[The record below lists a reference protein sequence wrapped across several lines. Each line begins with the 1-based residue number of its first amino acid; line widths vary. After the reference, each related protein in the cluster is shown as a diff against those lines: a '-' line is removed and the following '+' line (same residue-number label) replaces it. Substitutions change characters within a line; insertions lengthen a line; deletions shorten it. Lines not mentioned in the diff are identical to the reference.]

1 MRTVLALLAGIAL
14 MAVGAAA
21 QTSPVARREVGSL
34 VLENIPPVPPS
45 LKESLRRWENVRS
58 AAFEDWLADGSM
70 LISTRFGA
78 TAQLHRVAFP
88 GGARQQVTF
97 YDEPIS
103 AAAAQPGSADRYLFL
118 RDVGGAEYF
127 NVYSGGLTGA
137 QPQITQDGTRN
148 QALVFSRDGKTAA
161 WASVSKG
168 EQDYAIV
175 TWRPGEPA
183 GPRVAFKGHGEIDP
197 IAFSPDG
204 GTLLFRHLISVASQQ
219 LFLLDLATGV
229 AAQINPTTT
238 EIAYGGGVFTSDGKS
253 LILTSDEGS
262 DVARLVRYD
271 LAAKGFSP
279 LTGAGPWD
287 VEDVDLSPDG
297 RMLAWTVNEDG
308 RSRLYL
314 RPLAGGALTSVAL
327 AEGVCTALRFSRDS
341 KTLAIGWAPTTSP
354 PDVWG
359 LDVAS
364 GRLDRWTSSEMG
376 GLDPAQM
383 AAPSLIHVTSFD
395 GRPIPAF
402 IYRPAARAG
411 RAPVI
416 ISIHGG
422 PEGQER
428 PTFSPVYQYW
438 VEHLGAA
445 VITPNVRGSTGYGK
459 AYLALDDGFK
469 RQDTVKDIGALIA
482 WIKAQPDLDGERIVV
497 TGGSYGGFMTLSA
510 FSSYG
515 DQLAGAYDVVGMSYL
530 VTFLVHTEA
539 YRRDLRRVKYGD
551 ERDPAMRA
559 FMEKTAPLNNTA
571 RMTKP
576 LFVVA
581 GLNDPRV
588 PYTEGEQL
596 IAKVRA
602 QGDEVWY
609 MLAKDEGH
617 GFRKKA
623 NRDAQ
628 REAETLFFE
637 KVFGLPP
644 S

>member
-88 GGARQQVTF
+88 GGARQQLTF

-127 NVYSGGLTGA
+127 NVYSGGLTGG
-137 QPQITQDGTRN
+137 QPQITKDGTRN

-161 WASVSKG
+161 WASVNKG

-327 AEGVCTALRFSRDS
+327 AEGVCTALGSPATPRRPPSAGRRR
-341 KTLAIGWAPTTSP
+341 LRRPTSGAWTSP
-354 PDVWG
+354 QAG
-359 LDVAS
+359 S
-364 GRLDRWTSSEMG
+364 T
-376 GLDPAQM
+376 
-383 AAPSLIHVTSFD
+383 
-395 GRPIPAF
+395 
-402 IYRPAARAG
+402 AG
-411 RAPVI
+411 RAAK
-416 ISIHGG
+416 
-422 PEGQER
+422 
-428 PTFSPVYQYW
+428 W
-438 VEHLGAA
+438 A
-445 VITPNVRGSTGYGK
+445 
-459 AYLALDDGFK
+459 
-469 RQDTVKDIGALIA
+469 A
-482 WIKAQPDLDGERIVV
+482 WIRPRWPRPR
-497 TGGSYGGFMTLSA
+497 
-510 FSSYG
+510 SS
-515 DQLAGAYDVVGMSYL
+515 
-530 VTFLVHTEA
+530 T
-539 YRRDLRRVKYGD
+539 
-551 ERDPAMRA
+551 
-559 FMEKTAPLNNTA
+559 
-571 RMTKP
+571 
-576 LFVVA
+576 
-581 GLNDPRV
+581 
-588 PYTEGEQL
+588 
-596 IAKVRA
+596 
-602 QGDEVWY
+602 
-609 MLAKDEGH
+609 
-617 GFRKKA
+617 
-623 NRDAQ
+623 
-628 REAETLFFE
+628 
-637 KVFGLPP
+637 
-644 S
+644 